1 MRTTVLR
8 HPLGRWIDPAVAF
21 SALHHDSPNSFWLD
35 SGVEAVDGKSY
46 CGSSSRVLSVEAGSD
61 PRPAFADVA
70 AELAANRVPDSPGVA
85 ALGWVGWLGYELR
98 GMTLGPTVGEAT
110 PPTGVSRYPDA
121 ALMFVDRCLE
131 FDHATQQVSVV
142 ALGDSWAGELLAW
155 RDSTVSA
162 LESALPLPR
171 PAVSAVVSMATGSA
185 LRSTSWSPSGPRVT
199 WRDTD
204 AQYLAKIAE
213 CQAAIVAGDA
223 YQLCLTTQAEV
234 DAHPEPL
241 RTYLKLRA
249 SSPTHHGAFVRVG
262 DVSLLS
268 ASPEQY
274 LSVTA
279 GGLIESRPIKGTRRR
294 DADPDEDTKLRD
306 ELEGNEKERAEN
318 LMIVDLMRN
327 DIGKVSQVGSVSV
340 PSLLA
345 VESYAHVHQ
354 LVSRVQGQL
363 LSGITGLEAAL
374 ACFPA
379 GSMTGAPKLSATVIL
394 DRLEQRT
401 RGIYAGAFGRFG
413 LDGSVDL
420 AMSIRSIIID
430 KAGVTIGSGGGI
442 TADSVP
448 SEELAEVKLKAA
460 ALLVVLGA

>member
-1 MRTTVLR
+1 MRTTVIR
-8 HPLGRWIDPAVAF
+8 HPLGRWIEPAVAF
-21 SALHHDSPNSFWLD
+21 LALHHDSPNSFWLD

-61 PRPAFADVA
+61 PRPAFAGLA
-70 AELAANRVPDSPGVA
+70 AELAANRVSDSPGVA

-98 GMTLGPTVGEAT
+98 GMTLGPTVSEVT

-121 ALMFVDRCLE
+121 ALMFVERCLE
-131 FDHATQQVSVV
+131 FDHGTQLVSLV
-142 ALGDSWAGELLAW
+142 ALGDSWAGDLLRW
-155 RDSTVSA
+155 RDATVAA
-162 LESALPLPR
+162 LENALPLPR
-171 PAVSAVVSMATGSA
+171 PAVSPMLGATVRPTMWSA
-185 LRSTSWSPSGPRVT
+185 SRPRVI

-234 DAHPEPL
+234 DAHPDPL

-249 SSPTHHGAFVRVG
+249 SSPTHHGAFLRVA

-274 LSVTA
+274 ISVSVD
-279 GGLIESRPIKGTRRR
+279 GLIESRPIKGTRRR

-363 LSGITGLEAAL
+363 LPGITGLEAAL

-379 GSMTGAPKLSATVIL
+379 GSMTGAPKLSATIIL
-394 DRLEQRT
+394 DRLEQQT

-420 AMSIRSIIID
+420 AMTIRSIIID

-460 ALLVVLGA
+460 ALLAVLGA